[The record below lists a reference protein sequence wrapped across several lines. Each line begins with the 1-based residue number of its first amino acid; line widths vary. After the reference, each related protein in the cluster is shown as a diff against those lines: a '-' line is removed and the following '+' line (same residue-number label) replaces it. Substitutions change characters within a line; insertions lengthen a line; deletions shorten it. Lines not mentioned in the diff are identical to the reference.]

1 MQMEKMRMNS
11 SGRPRDIQERT
22 FALAVRVVR
31 LYQYLDR
38 KPGAGRILGQQVL
51 RAGTSIGANLQEA
64 QAGQS
69 KLDFI
74 SKTAIPLKESRETCY
89 WLRLLGAAGVLPET
103 RLSEIKKE
111 TEELMR
117 ILGAIIVS
125 AKTGKKQ
132 PL

>member
-1 MQMEKMRMNS
+1 MQKEKIRVSS

-31 LYQYLDR
+31 LYQCLDR

-51 RAGTSIGANLQEA
+51 RAGTSIGANMEEA

-69 KLDFI
+69 KPDFI
-74 SKTAIPLKESRETCY
+74 SKTAIALKESRETCY
-89 WLRLLGAAGVLPET
+89 WLRLLGAAGVLPEA

-111 TEELMR
+111 AEELMR

-125 AKTGKKQ
+125 AKKSR
-132 PL
+132 